1 MISYKGKLGL
11 TAAFPLLLQLI
22 GAIDIAGLQA
32 EVAALLQASVT
43 FTPPSIVGVLSIV
56 AALGAAIQAGFQPP
70 AFDFK
75 ANLLLKYGLL
85 KARLELLLKIKDV
98 VFGGS
103 VRLYEYEG
111 QAGTFGSDL
120 GASIAGPAVDGGIT
134 PTQQTFAVVLLAEG
148 GTAGETTLKALR
160 GGV

>member
-1 MISYKGKLGL
+1 
-11 TAAFPLLLQLI
+11 
-22 GAIDIAGLQA
+22 
-32 EVAALLQASVT
+32 
-43 FTPPSIVGVLSIV
+43 VGVLSIV